1 MLIQNSIDLKN
12 LTFYFVGHNSPL
24 FGTPEEDADESH
36 PGKNFV
42 SRYLTD

>member
-1 MLIQNSIDLKN
+1 MLIQNSINLKN
-12 LTFYFVGHNSPL
+12 RIFNFVGHNSPL

-42 SRYLTD
+42 FKYFLD